1 MKNIF
6 RLLLLFSFYTNAQTI
21 ENKYSDFELVTNVK
35 TVTEIKPYS
44 TRVDLFKGFDKVEDF
59 FNNPEVNKIISDKL
73 YFNEKGFISQQE
85 EYYSGDNKT
94 VKEIFLYDDYN
105 KLLEINAEEKEGDGI
120 YIAYYNTKIER
131 NQNEV
136 LKTTTY
142 ANEDTIYKEK
152 FILENDLIVE
162 ERAPGSDNLREK
174 LTYNDKKLIIKGEII
189 LGSGEKLFWYN
200 SYEYYPNGIIKKKT
214 NIMTDLKSKKTK
226 EFYPNGLLKKTI
238 WNEEI
243 LDFEY
248 KYDDK
253 GNWIYKII
261 YKNNK
266 PNKIY
271 KREITY

>member
-1 MKNIF
+1 MKYLF
-6 RLLLLFSFYTNAQTI
+6 SLLLLFSFYTNAQTI
-21 ENKYSDFELVTNVK
+21 EKNYSDFELVTNAK
-35 TVTEIKPYS
+35 AVTEIKPYL
-44 TRVDLFKGFDKVEDF
+44 TKVDLFKGFDKVEDF

-73 YFNEKGFISQQE
+73 YFNEKGFVSQQE

-94 VKEIFLYDDYN
+94 VKENYLYDDYN
-105 KLLEINAEEKEGDGI
+105 KLLEINAEEKEGNGI
-120 YIAYYNTKIER
+120 YVAYYNTKIER
-131 NQNEV
+131 NENVV

-152 FILENDLIVE
+152 FIVENDLIVE

-174 LTYNDKKLIIKGEII
+174 ITYNDKKLKIKGEII
-189 LGSGEKLFWYN
+189 LDSGEKLFWSN
-200 SYEYYPNGIIKKKT
+200 SYEYYPNGTIKKKI
-214 NIMTDLKSKKTK
+214 NIMTDLKSKKTQ

-253 GNWIYKII
+253 GNWIYKIV

>member
-1 MKNIF
+1 MKYLF
-6 RLLLLFSFYTNAQTI
+6 SLLLLFSFYTNAQTI
-21 ENKYSDFELVTNVK
+21 EKNYSDFELVTNAK
-35 TVTEIKPYS
+35 AVTEIKPYL
-44 TRVDLFKGFDKVEDF
+44 TKVDLFKGFDKVEDF

-94 VKEIFLYDDYN
+94 VKEYYLYDDSN
-105 KLLEINAEEKEGDGI
+105 KLLEINAEEKEDDGI
-120 YIAYYNTKIER
+120 YASYYNTKIER
-131 NQNEV
+131 NENVV

-152 FILENDLIVE
+152 FIVENDLIVE

-174 LTYNDKKLIIKGEII
+174 ITYNDKKLKIKGEII
-189 LGSGEKLFWYN
+189 LSSGGKIFWSN
-200 SYEYYPNGIIKKKT
+200 SYEYYPNGRIKKKT
-214 NIMTDLKSKKTK
+214 NIMTDLKQKKIE

-243 LDFEY
+243 LDFLY

-253 GNWIYKII
+253 GNWIYQIV